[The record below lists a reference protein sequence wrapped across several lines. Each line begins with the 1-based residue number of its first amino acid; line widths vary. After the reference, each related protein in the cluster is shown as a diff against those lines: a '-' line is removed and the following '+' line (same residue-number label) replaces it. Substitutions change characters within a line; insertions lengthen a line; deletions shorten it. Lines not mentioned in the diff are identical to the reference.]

1 MNNFRSF
8 IEQTEFVDFVLNE
21 TMAPSA
27 QGVGHVKVWSAK
39 KPEILQMWQNLK
51 PNIPIVM
58 TPMADV
64 PDGTEHSSYG
74 EDGVR
79 ITGSWNFISS
89 VIARL
94 KELMTYENPQQK
106 LRLVFRG
113 IDKTSKGS
121 RPDRQ
126 SYVFYCN
133 LEKSQA
139 NQPKIPQIPQIPVPT
154 M

>member
-1 MNNFRSF
+1 MKTFKSF
-8 IEQTEFVDFVLNE
+8 LEQTEFVDFVLNE
-21 TMAPSA
+21 FMAPSA
-27 QGVGHVKVWSAK
+27 QAATPNHAKVWSAK
-39 KPEILQMWQNLK
+39 KPEILQMWQNLR

-58 TPMADV
+58 TPMADT
-64 PDGTEHSSYG
+64 PEGSEHSSYG

-113 IDKTSKGS
+113 IDKTSKAS

-133 LEKSQA
+133 LERSQA
-139 NQPKIPQIPQIPVPT
+139 SQPKIPQIPVPT